1 MIILIL
7 KKIDQVLEKADY
19 GPNSKSE
26 ILNFKKTDQ
35 VLEKLDSGS
44 GSNSETSNFKKTD
57 QISEKSDSGSSSKFE
72 KDSHPNQMKETV
84 SFEKFLDKSLEQ
96 QQKHVVTGTGNR
108 EKGLKNSFG
117 LVYEKKL
124 PDQRKEVKKTLPGH
138 KSNPSQVQD
147 VSGNSHLIPERG
159 SQSNSKSKNLPFS
172 DLDVPIAVEKGN
184 RLCICHPMSNFVSYK
199 NLSPSFSAFTSQ
211 FSCVEIPQN
220 V

>member
-1 MIILIL
+1 MKILIL
-7 KKIDQVLEKADY
+7 KKFDQVLE
-19 GPNSKSE
+19 N
-26 ILNFKKTDQ
+26 
-35 VLEKLDSGS
+35 VDSGS

-57 QISEKSDSGSSSKFE
+57 QISEKTDSGSSSKFE
-72 KDSHPNQMKETV
+72 KDSHPSQMKETV
-84 SFEKFLDKSLEQ
+84 SFEKFLDLEH

-108 EKGLKNSFG
+108 ETGLKNSFG

-147 VSGNSHLIPERG
+147 VSGNSRLIPERG

-172 DLDVPIAVEKGN
+172 DVDVPIAVRKGN

-199 NLSPSFSAFTSQ
+199 NLHHLSLLSLLNFL
-211 FSCVEIPQN
+211 V
-220 V
+220 